1 MNTYLRAVFRF
12 IPQKYK
18 ILPYFV
24 LFFVSFHLFCSFLG
38 EKTCSSTFFRHQALS
53 YYNIIG

>member
-12 IPQKYK
+12 LLQKYK

-24 LFFVSFHLFCSFLG
+24 LFFVSFRFFCSFFY
-38 EKTCSSTFFRHQALS
+38 EKNA
-53 YYNIIG
+53 